1 MTVQIYL
8 FKLENLDK
16 TKIEI
21 SIVLRGGCL
30 QGGRALDTGATT
42 SYDDILQVLVSSWF
56 RATFTRFGGGLKFLR
71 CTKISGEKGFKI
83 DHKYGL
89 V

>member
-42 SYDDILQVLVSSWF
+42 SYDDTLQVLVSS
-56 RATFTRFGGGLKFLR
+56 
-71 CTKISGEKGFKI
+71 
-83 DHKYGL
+83 
-89 V
+89 